1 MNYKNVIKEFIGKER
16 VFLDQSKCLIVL
28 LGSFA
33 DFDSF
38 EYSQQLS
45 AQSNRLAK
53 HSVDLIL
60 IGIGSEKSKESFCKF
75 NKIDIKNV
83 FAVRNADLHK
93 KLNLNAGFVSQMPAL
108 INLLIMC
115 MGINSRGTI
124 KEVLRGYFGDKDA
137 KSLFAFD
144 EDINIGPFTF
154 LKGNMFDIF
163 SKKQNLRP
171 FELATRRL
179 INMIEILSNWNT
191 YVPDSAFLTQRG
203 ATILLN
209 EKDEV
214 VYEFFSESLLGY
226 ASKMSA
232 PLSFLDDILN

>member
-1 MNYKNVIKEFIGKER
+1 
-16 VFLDQSKCLIVL
+16 
-28 LGSFA
+28 
-33 DFDSF
+33 
-38 EYSQQLS
+38 
-45 AQSNRLAK
+45 
-53 HSVDLIL
+53 LIL
-60 IGIGSEKSKESFCKF
+60 IGIGNQKSKESFCQF

-83 FAVRNADLHK
+83 FAVRNAELHK
-93 KLNLNAGFVSQMPAL
+93 KLNLNEGFVSPMPAI

-115 MGINSRGTI
+115 SGINSRGTI
-124 KEVLRGYFGDKDA
+124 KEVLRGYFGDKNA
-137 KSLFAFD
+137 KSLFASD
-144 EDINIGPFTF
+144 DDINLGSFSF
-154 LKGNMFDIF
+154 LKGNIFDIF

-179 INMIEILSNWNT
+179 MNMIEILSNWNT

-214 VYEFFSESLLGY
+214 LYEFISESLLGY

-232 PLSFLDDILN
+232 PLSFLDDTLN